1 MPMTQAETD
10 IKNPELMDNIPLSP
24 PADKNNVLNGD
35 GESDQTSNQAEN
47 ITMGK
52 DSPLSDITTSPVP
65 FDLSLREVDGE
76 IQSTIYNIEKLLD
89 EQEKEAK
96 QESEKRDSIERL
108 ERAVEEVLQE
118 LENNLESKPES
129 DLKNEKEETKHPEE
143 EQNQSQQDGENLKNK
158 DDLDHNNIS
167 EDIKNK
173 DSYESS
179 ELSDLDE
186 NQSEAETDK
195 MDFLDEIDTVND
207 NEGLSNGLTDLQTL
221 SQLTE
226 LARLKEMDSDFGDD
240 EDDDDDTDRR
250 ELILDGD
257 KEKPEANGELR
268 KRPLEKDDDTD
279 RKKLKQLKTEDSKNP
294 DEKPVKLIELDDDE
308 GDKELEVKLKGTAE
322 EEDDDDNGAE
332 AEPEDEGELNEN
344 ENEESLQQVTPDSDK
359 LKNNNVSVVGEDF
372 GAEAEAEAEV
382 EVEVEAEEE
391 DEEEDEVYINEQRM
405 QAIEELIAIESN
417 FAELRDKLFKDKLAL
432 LERELQLC
440 LEGSHPELSKIYGK
454 INGFYQDG
462 LRLAN
467 ANLSYKLK
475 CVDKETIATRTS
487 IHQNFMRNL
496 IDTKNLMITDT
507 TSLWYKINKERNQ
520 LDQLVP
526 DFNYSAIPAIPNV
539 TILLEDMLPN
549 GYIEG
554 ASEPPIPKKLLKQ
567 NTLVQLVQQRNSINE
582 QLGIL
587 NGLVEFHGF
596 PSAINAG
603 LDDDIPSDVANELL
617 LNRAS
622 DEEINE
628 DLRAMGIST

>member
-1 MPMTQAETD
+1 M
-10 IKNPELMDNIPLSP
+10 
-24 PADKNNVLNGD
+24 
-35 GESDQTSNQAEN
+35 
-47 ITMGK
+47 
-52 DSPLSDITTSPVP
+52 
-65 FDLSLREVDGE
+65 
-76 IQSTIYNIEKLLD
+76 
-89 EQEKEAK
+89 
-96 QESEKRDSIERL
+96 
-108 ERAVEEVLQE
+108 
-118 LENNLESKPES
+118 
-129 DLKNEKEETKHPEE
+129 
-143 EQNQSQQDGENLKNK
+143 
-158 DDLDHNNIS
+158 
-167 EDIKNK
+167 
-173 DSYESS
+173 
-179 ELSDLDE
+179 
-186 NQSEAETDK
+186 
-195 MDFLDEIDTVND
+195 
-207 NEGLSNGLTDLQTL
+207 
-221 SQLTE
+221 
-226 LARLKEMDSDFGDD
+226 
-240 EDDDDDTDRR
+240 
-250 ELILDGD
+250 DGD

-322 EEDDDDNGAE
+322 EEEDDDNGAE

-372 GAEAEAEAEV
+372 GAEAEAEAEVEV